1 MLGETQKPIPP
12 HPRSA
17 EYLRA
22 REKQI
27 LISTSAVEYP
37 SSVSATGATALSEIG
52 FSVENV
58 ITHAAEK
65 STGQS
70 VTLESASPLKKGV

>member
-1 MLGETQKPIPP
+1 MGGCGLREVVSVDTPLLAGN

-27 LISTSAVEYP
+27 LIS
-37 SSVSATGATALSEIG
+37 
-52 FSVENV
+52 
-58 ITHAAEK
+58 
-65 STGQS
+65 
-70 VTLESASPLKKGV
+70 